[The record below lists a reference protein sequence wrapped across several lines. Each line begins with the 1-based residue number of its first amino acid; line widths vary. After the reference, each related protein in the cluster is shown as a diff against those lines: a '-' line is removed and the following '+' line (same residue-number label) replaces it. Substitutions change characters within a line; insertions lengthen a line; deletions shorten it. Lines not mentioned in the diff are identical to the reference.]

1 MLMLMIQPA
10 TIKPELPPSH
20 TALLHWVTRTLAQT
34 TDSFAFLNTALGELH
49 ALLRSAFAQVLVFS
63 REQDELTLGAF
74 AGPAPAAEYLPLR
87 PSPSVLG
94 LFGGG
99 QPWLVEQPDETALAA
114 ELGAPPQIAFE
125 ALLLAPLITQGKP
138 LGLLMLAAAPGAP
151 FAPADVVLV
160 ELIASSF
167 TGALYVGQLDDA
179 MRRRNDQLSMVAD
192 IAAQVSSSLDPR
204 EVYRLVVQKLNEY
217 FRVERGALLLK
228 DEATDELIFVMTLE
242 NEVEKLHGQRV
253 PPGLGIVG
261 HVAQSKQIYIAN
273 DIRNDL
279 LHYRRI
285 DEQFGHTSET
295 ILCAPMVVKGS
306 TIGVIELINKLDGVF
321 TEEDGRRLQA
331 AADIIGMA
339 IENARLF
346 EFMRTRR
353 DRLEALLDALSHGM
367 PQERLMEVLS
377 RELAAQDQLLVVKFT
392 NPYIV
397 GQPILKPEMCFG
409 REALFKRFL
418 SVLHQNS
425 LVLYGERRI
434 GKTTVLRQLEM
445 RLQADDDLEYRF
457 KPVYI
462 DLQGLE
468 EPAFFHHIME
478 EVLHRFGKHA
488 KGLGLRFSP
497 SRPAYAGREF
507 QRDMRTVITSLCGPQ
522 PDGRIKRLV
531 LLMDEADVMYGYDE
545 RVLQEFR
552 RIFMNDYAEYLS
564 VVFAA
569 VDIQRQWKRYESPLY
584 NLFQQIEIS
593 PLSRADTEQ
602 LIRTPVR
609 GRYDYDQAAV
619 ALIYQI
625 SGGRPMRAQL
635 LCLEAINYIR
645 EQGRANV
652 TVEDVEYVNE
662 ALKGQD
668 LWR

>member
-1 MLMLMIQPA
+1 MLEQA
-10 TIKPELPPSH
+10 TIDSTLPSTH
-20 TALLHWVTRTLAQT
+20 AALLQWVTRTLAQT
-34 TDSFAFLNTALGELH
+34 TDSFAFLNAVLDELH
-49 ALLRSAFAQVLVFS
+49 ILLRPAFTQVLLLN

-74 AGPAPAAEYLPLR
+74 AGPAPLVECLPLR
-87 PSPSVLG
+87 LSPKVLDLLSG
-94 LFGGG
+94 V
-99 QPWLVEQPDETALAA
+99 QPALLEQPVSAELAA
-114 ELGAPPQIAFE
+114 QLGAPPGIAFD
-125 ALLLAPLITQGKP
+125 ALLLAPLIVQGKS
-138 LGLLMLAAAPGAP
+138 LGVLMLAAAPGSP
-151 FAPADVVLV
+151 LTPAAVTLV

-167 TGALYVGQLDDA
+167 TGALYIGRLGDA

-192 IAAQVSSSLDPR
+192 IAEQVSSSLEPR

-217 FRVERGALLLK
+217 FHVDRGALLLK

-242 NEVEKLHGQRV
+242 HAVEKLHGQRV
-253 PPGLGIVG
+253 PPGAGIVG
-261 HVAQSKQIYIAN
+261 HVAQTKQMYISN
-273 DIRNDL
+273 DTQSDP

-285 DEQFGHTSET
+285 DEQFGYKTET
-295 ILCAPMVVKGS
+295 ILCVPMVVKGS

-321 TEEDGRRLQA
+321 TDEDARRLQA

-353 DRLEALLDALSHGM
+353 DRLEALLDSMSNGM
-367 PQERLMEVLS
+367 AQDRLMEVLS
-377 RELAAQDQLLVVKFT
+377 RELAAQDQLLVAKFT

-409 REALFKRFL
+409 REQLFKRVL

-425 LVLYGERRI
+425 LLLHGERRI

-445 RLQADDDLEYRF
+445 RLNAADDLDYRF

-478 EVLHRFGKHA
+478 EVLHRFGKRT
-488 KGLGLRFSP
+488 KGLTLRFSP
-497 SRPAYAGREF
+497 SRTAYGGREF
-507 QRDMRTVITSLCGPQ
+507 QRDLRTVMTSLCGPQ
-522 PDGRIKRLV
+522 PNGQVNRLV

-552 RIFMNDYAEYLS
+552 RIFMNDYASYLS
-564 VVFAA
+564 VVVAA
-569 VDIQRQWKRYESPLY
+569 VEIQRQWKRYESPLY
-584 NLFQQIEIS
+584 NLFRQLEIP
-593 PLSRADTEQ
+593 PLTRADTE
-602 LIRTPVR
+602 LLVRTPVR
-609 GRYDYDQAAV
+609 GRFDYDQAAV
-619 ALIYQI
+619 ELIFKI
-625 SGGRPMRAQL
+625 SGGRPMRVQH
-635 LCLEAINYIR
+635 LCLDAIDYIR
-645 EQGRANV
+645 EQGRSNV
-652 TVEDVEYVNE
+652 TVEDVEYINE